1 MVVVA
6 AISAIE
12 DDDELMRICRRI
24 VETNAGNSGK
34 DEAMELFQQSKI
46 IPKKKTLAEDN
57 ISFVNRDYT
66 APLSISVVNK

>member
-12 DDDELMRICRRI
+12 DDELMRICRRI